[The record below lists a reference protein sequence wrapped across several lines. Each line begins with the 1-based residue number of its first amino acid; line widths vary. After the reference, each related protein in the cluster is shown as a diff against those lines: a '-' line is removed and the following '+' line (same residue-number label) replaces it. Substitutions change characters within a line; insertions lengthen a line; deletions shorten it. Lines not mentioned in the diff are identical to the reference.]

1 MGINKGSD
9 GGREE
14 ECSDTVEPQKS
25 KSFSRSAW
33 KKGPEVVLRGE
44 GISDSTPQRRRE
56 SSFYFR
62 SEKESCFFAGKL
74 VSVKGVIE
82 DIQ

>member
-25 KSFSRSAW
+25 TSFSRSAW

-44 GISDSTPQRRRE
+44 GISDSTPA
-56 SSFYFR
+56 
-62 SEKESCFFAGKL
+62 EKERKQFL
-74 VSVKGVIE
+74 LQV
-82 DIQ
+82 

>member
-1 MGINKGSD
+1 MCLGINIGSD

-44 GISDSTPQRRRE
+44 GISDSTPT
-56 SSFYFR
+56 
-62 SEKESCFFAGKL
+62 EKERKQFL
-74 VSVKGVIE
+74 LQV
-82 DIQ
+82 

>member
-9 GGREE
+9 SGREK

-44 GISDSTPQRRRE
+44 GISDSTPAEERKRFLLQ
-56 SSFYFR
+56 
-62 SEKESCFFAGKL
+62 
-74 VSVKGVIE
+74 V
-82 DIQ
+82 